1 MPRAEARSG
10 RPWAQQVSLPL
21 GQPPV
26 IIVTPAGSWPS
37 PWVAVGVD
45 RIDVVGQERRLGF
58 PQPEGLQAAAEARAQ
73 PAERFIGRIPGLA
86 RFRLRMVLASVAH
99 SRPLARKLRIFARPA
114 GPKYVP
120 IGAPSWRHYSFKD
133 SAAMIGLIR
142 WVTDGL
148 VQASNALPQLVMA
161 DLLMV
166 QQAGFT
172 TAMRCAPATEASSTR
187 YTSAG
192 DSGVAQEPS

>member
-1 MPRAEARSG
+1 
-10 RPWAQQVSLPL
+10 
-21 GQPPV
+21 
-26 IIVTPAGSWPS
+26 
-37 PWVAVGVD
+37 
-45 RIDVVGQERRLGF
+45 
-58 PQPEGLQAAAEARAQ
+58 
-73 PAERFIGRIPGLA
+73 
-86 RFRLRMVLASVAH
+86 
-99 SRPLARKLRIFARPA
+99 
-114 GPKYVP
+114 
-120 IGAPSWRHYSFKD
+120 
-133 SAAMIGLIR
+133 MIGPIR